1 MTILPKHLTLSQS
14 VFSLRKAEFLNHEIE
29 VVVPV
34 KGGYNPDYFKINQ
47 LLPLQMSRSGWI
59 ESLSEFSFGV
69 FYSLFFKFFGFFL
82 LSKLYPYMTKTLG
95 GANCDLMN
103 FK

>member
-59 ESLSEFSFGV
+59 ESLSEFSLV
-69 FYSLFFKFFGFFL
+69 FFFFIVVV
-82 LSKLYPYMTKTLG
+82 
-95 GANCDLMN
+95 
-103 FK
+103 

>member
-47 LLPLQMSRSGWI
+47 LLPLQMSQSGWI
-59 ESLSEFSFGV
+59 ESLSEFSFWGGFV
-69 FYSLFFKFFGFFL
+69 VCFFL
-82 LSKLYPYMTKTLG
+82 RFTFKTVSLHEE
-95 GANCDLMN
+95 NTRRS
-103 FK
+103 

>member
-59 ESLSEFSFGV
+59 ESLSEFSFGFF
-69 FYSLFFKFFGFFL
+69 FYSCCLSFLFFLRFTF
-82 LSKLYPYMTKTLG
+82 KTVSLHEE
-95 GANCDLMN
+95 NTRRS
-103 FK
+103 

>member
-69 FYSLFFKFFGFFL
+69 FLSLLFKFFVFL
-82 LSKLYPYMTKTLG
+82 RFTFKTVSLHEE
-95 GANCDLMN
+95 NTRQS
-103 FK
+103 